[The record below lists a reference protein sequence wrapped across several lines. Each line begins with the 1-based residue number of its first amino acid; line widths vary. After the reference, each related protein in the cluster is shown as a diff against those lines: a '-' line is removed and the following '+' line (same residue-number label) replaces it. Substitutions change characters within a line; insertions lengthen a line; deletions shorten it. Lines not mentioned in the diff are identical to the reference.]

1 MLASFLPYANE
12 VLARIELASK
22 LAPTGAEA
30 GAGLVHHVFERAFLI
45 HQFALAGIQSR

>member
-1 MLASFLPYANE
+1 MLASFFPYANE

-22 LAPTGAEA
+22 LAPTGE

-45 HQFALAGIQSR
+45 HQFALAGVQSR